1 MRPESQHKETSKLG
15 EHQEQGLRQF
25 KMVFLVWCVYV
36 CLWILLE
43 RRLQNF
49 MGSRVDSE
57 QEREGD
63 M

>member
-1 MRPESQHKETSKLG
+1 MTPKSQHKETRKLW
-15 EHQEQGLRQF
+15 EHQEQGLSQF
-25 KMVFLVWCVYV
+25 KMVFWFGVGM

-43 RRLQNF
+43 RLHNF

-63 M
+63 I